1 MKTAKTKQFTL
12 DLNLDD
18 KEEVDSFIFSYGK
31 VESNL
36 IAERLG
42 LHGEG
47 SVELA
52 DTLLNYAWN
61 KRDAIFC
68 RECGDIESAVMYEN
82 ICDSIY
88 SNDIAPVCNCW

>member
-1 MKTAKTKQFTL
+1 MKTAKTKPFNL

-18 KEEVDSFIFSYGK
+18 KEEVDSFISSYGK
-31 VESNL
+31 VESNI

-47 SVELA
+47 SIKLA
-52 DTLLNYAWN
+52 DALLNYAWN

-68 RECGDIESAVMYEN
+68 RENGDIESAIQYEI

-88 SNDIAPVCNCW
+88 SKNINPVLNAW